1 MRKKIFAVA
10 AFMCAI
16 ICVAGVNAFFRDI
29 SQTPGK
35 AIPNLILAVVCALL
49 TVLSVRKIRN
59 PARRTASVQKASPSK
74 PLTAKAI
81 QPEMRIPNP
90 ADLISIHTEH
100 IDPDEGLKTPAWAEL
115 SYLDAQALE
124 FWNGKPT
131 DFQIPSYYAD
141 TAFGRNVGPARSRL
155 LKGGYLRRGSVQKSI
170 ERKTIPELKAI
181 LAEKELKLSGKKG
194 ELVQRLLNNVPPDEL
209 EELFPIGVYE
219 ATEKG
224 WRARDQYEIVFYQEL
239 LPKAARFMDGNGEPL
254 KALEVSVLS
263 YFVWTMEVKTLS
275 ARGLGHG
282 ADMQNPYLARN
293 VEEYARKCGLTFDQL
308 LEHFAVTVRENKPF
322 ALSSEANIRY
332 AADMLKRGLSIR
344 E

>member
-115 SYLDAQALE
+115 SIS
-124 FWNGKPT
+124 GCP
-131 DFQIPSYYAD
+131 
-141 TAFGRNVGPARSRL
+141 GPGVL
-155 LKGGYLRRGSVQKSI
+155 
-170 ERKTIPELKAI
+170 ERKTDRLPDPVVLCRYRFWPECGTGA
-181 LAEKELKLSGKKG
+181 
-194 ELVQRLLNNVPPDEL
+194 
-209 EELFPIGVYE
+209 
-219 ATEKG
+219 
-224 WRARDQYEIVFYQEL
+224 L
-239 LPKAARFMDGNGEPL
+239 LPAEGRLSPARQRPE
-254 KALEVSVLS
+254 K
-263 YFVWTMEVKTLS
+263 
-275 ARGLGHG
+275 H
-282 ADMQNPYLARN
+282 
-293 VEEYARKCGLTFDQL
+293 
-308 LEHFAVTVRENKPF
+308 
-322 ALSSEANIRY
+322 
-332 AADMLKRGLSIR
+332 
-344 E
+344 